1 MNSPLHLFQAAG
13 IELEYMIVNK
23 QSLKINPIA
32 DEVIKSLTGI
42 YTSDTEYEN
51 IGWSNELVLHVIE
64 LKTPE
69 PVTTL
74 KYLDESFL
82 TSIRKI
88 NDYLSEFNSGLLPTG
103 AHPLMNP
110 FEETKLWPHEY
121 NAVYE
126 AYNRIFGCKGH
137 GWSNLQSIHLN
148 LPFANDDE
156 FGRLHAAIRILLPII
171 PALTASTPILDGRVT
186 GYKDARLLEYAQNQK
201 LVPSIGGVVI
211 PERAFSKQDYENI
224 ILKKIYKDIA
234 EFDKENILQNEW
246 LNSRG
251 AIARFDRNAFE
262 IRIIDIQESPIADLA
277 IAFVIIE
284 SLKNFVNEKLIK
296 YEVQKQWTE
305 NSLAAIYNN
314 VIRNGEDTIITD
326 ENYLTIFNLPPK
338 SSAKNILEKLISE
351 IDFTGYEEFKAI
363 IDIIMSK
370 GTLSTRI
377 IKNLNN
383 DYSEMNIISVYQML
397 ANCLK
402 ENKLFTL

>member
-1 MNSPLHLFQAAG
+1 MSFPLHLFEAAG
-13 IELEYMIVNK
+13 IELEYMIVNDK
-23 QSLKINPIA
+23 SLKVNPIA
-32 DEVIKSLTGI
+32 DEIIKSLTGE
-42 YTSDTEYEN
+42 YTSDAEYKN

-69 PVTTL
+69 PVKTL
-74 KYLDESFL
+74 KYIDETFL
-82 TSIRKI
+82 ESIKKI
-88 NDYLSEFNSGLLPTG
+88 NEFLGGFNSMLLPTG

-110 FEETKLWPHEY
+110 FKETKLWPHEY

-126 AYNRIFGCKGH
+126 AYDRIFGCEGQ
-137 GWSNLQSIHLN
+137 GWSNLQSVHIN

-156 FGRLHAAIRILLPII
+156 FGRLHAAIRILLPVI
-171 PALTASTPILDGRVT
+171 PALTASTPILDGQVT
-186 GYKDARLLEYAQNQK
+186 GYKDSRLYEYSQNQK
-201 LVPSIGGVVI
+201 LVPSIGGVII
-211 PERAFSKQDYENI
+211 PERAFSKLDYENI
-224 ILKKIYKDIA
+224 ILKKIYEDIA
-234 EFDKENILQNEW
+234 EFDKDNILQNEW

-262 IRIIDIQESPIADLA
+262 IRIIDTQESPVADLA

-314 VIRNGEDTIITD
+314 VIKNGEDTIITD

-338 SSAKNILEKLISE
+338 SSAKNILEKLISK
-351 IDFTGYEEFKAI
+351 IDFTGFEEFKTV
-363 IDIIMSK
+363 IDTMISK

-377 IKNLNN
+377 IERLNHDFSELNIVSVYKNLA
-383 DYSEMNIISVYQML
+383 D
-397 ANCLK
+397 CLK
-402 ENKLFTL
+402 ENKLFT